1 MTVYLT
7 VKNILGTSL
16 ISEDTD
22 RDGVSD
28 YMEVSLSTDPKN
40 RRDKPVVY
48 FEREVLVLNDGDDVP
63 SLNIYYN
70 AEDTDSIT
78 GEMAYFEESIDISY
92 IAKLLSSM
100 LVKQ

>member
-1 MTVYLT
+1 MAYRLHGSFII
-7 VKNILGTSL
+7 N
-16 ISEDTD
+16 
-22 RDGVSD
+22 R
-28 YMEVSLSTDPKN
+28 PKN

-48 FEREVLVLNDGDDVP
+48 FEEVLVLNDGDDVP

-92 IAKLLSSM
+92 IAKLLSSIAGKTIENGR
-100 LVKQ
+100 LFIRQDDEIKTKSGL